1 MKLRTFLT
9 AAALCSVIL
18 FTTNC
23 KKAIEDIVNPK
34 GKITYSNPTSTTITL
49 VANGQTK
56 TIPPG
61 GSAEFTGTPSEVV
74 SGTAS
79 TSGLTASG
87 SVIGVVMSWN
97 IYDYFP
103 SGGGSTDIALNVG
116 SEYFYLKM
124 INTSTKV
131 IQKLYV
137 NYGTVGQTLN
147 NITIPNDGLTY
158 TLGYFNAYS
167 NSNVRAES
175 GTTYWFWNPLNLPFS
190 NNQIKTLTAN

>member
-1 MKLRTFLT
+1 MKLKNLLT
-9 AAALCSVIL
+9 VALLCSVIL

-34 GKITYSNPTSTTITL
+34 GKITYSNPTPTTITL

-61 GSAEFTGTPSEVV
+61 GSVEFTGISSEVV
-74 SGTAS
+74 SGTAT
-79 TSGLTASG
+79 TSGKTASG
-87 SVIGVVMSWN
+87 NIIGVVMTWN

-103 SGGGSTDIALNVG
+103 SGGGSIDYAMNVG
-116 SEYFYLKM
+116 SEYFYLKV
-124 INTSTKV
+124 INTSSKV
-131 IQKLYV
+131 IQKIYV
-137 NYGTVGQTLN
+137 NYGLLGQTLD
-147 NITIPNDGLTY
+147 NITVPNDGLTY
-158 TLGYFNAYS
+158 TLGYYNAYS